1 MPETTKK
8 KIPIPKSLTEGQL
21 QPQSEMLAVERKKGN
36 MYIGVPKVETMQE
49 NRIALV
55 PSAVATLTGHDYRV
69 VIEAGAGEKANYTDH
84 RYSEA
89 GGEIAYEKEKVF
101 QANILLKVAPLT
113 MEDIE
118 MCHPNQIVISPLH
131 IPILSQEFIQRILQK
146 KITALAMEYIQDDSG
161 SFPMVRVMSEMAG
174 IGAVLTAGELLA
186 TTSGGKGVL
195 LAGIAG
201 VPSAKIVIL
210 GAGVVGESATRVALG
225 LGAEI
230 RVFDNDVY
238 KLMRLQRHVGRQLN
252 TSTFN
257 PYQIEKELLNADVVI
272 GAVHSKTGRAPVIVT
287 EEMVEKMKP
296 GSVII
301 DVSID
306 QGGCFETSEMT
317 SHHRPTFIKHGVI
330 HYCVPNMA
338 SKIPRTASI
347 AISNIFTPLLLRA
360 GKVGGMEELLY
371 EHAGL
376 RNGVYAY
383 KGRLTNSYLSRRFDI
398 KYTDLDL
405 LMTSRL

>member
-146 KITALAMEYIQDDSG
+146 KITAL
-161 SFPMVRVMSEMAG
+161 MVV
-174 IGAVLTAGELLA
+174 
-186 TTSGGKGVL
+186 
-195 LAGIAG
+195 
-201 VPSAKIVIL
+201 
-210 GAGVVGESATRVALG
+210 
-225 LGAEI
+225 
-230 RVFDNDVY
+230 DNDN
-238 KLMRLQRHVGRQLN
+238 KPVGALN
-252 TSTFN
+252 MH
-257 PYQIEKELLNADVVI
+257 D
-272 GAVHSKTGRAPVIVT
+272 
-287 EEMVEKMKP
+287 
-296 GSVII
+296 
-301 DVSID
+301 
-306 QGGCFETSEMT
+306 
-317 SHHRPTFIKHGVI
+317 
-330 HYCVPNMA
+330 
-338 SKIPRTASI
+338 
-347 AISNIFTPLLLRA
+347 LLRA
-360 GKVGGMEELLY
+360 GVM
-371 EHAGL
+371 
-376 RNGVYAY
+376 
-383 KGRLTNSYLSRRFDI
+383 
-398 KYTDLDL
+398 
-405 LMTSRL
+405 